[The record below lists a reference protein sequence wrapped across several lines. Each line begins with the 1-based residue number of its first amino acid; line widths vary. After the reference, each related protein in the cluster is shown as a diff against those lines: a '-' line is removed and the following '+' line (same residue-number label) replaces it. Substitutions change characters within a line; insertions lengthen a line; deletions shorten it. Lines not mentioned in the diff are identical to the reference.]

1 MIHKGKA
8 MAAAL
13 TIVLMSATG
22 LFASGRWHAATTAGS
37 VNEEKYSPRAVN
49 PEEEGTDFTIL
60 NNAEAPD
67 DDLVSQIRT
76 ATGGITIIGNVI
88 YSDKPEGQTKAA
100 HTGMVSFTTDG
111 TITALNNKSLG
122 GCYSA
127 VELDGVYHNF
137 YVFTSQISHKST
149 YYHKTYNTEDWK

>member
-1 MIHKGKA
+1 

-60 NNAEAPD
+60 NNAE
-67 DDLVSQIRT
+67 LRT
-76 ATGGITIIGNVI
+76 MIW
-88 YSDKPEGQTKAA
+88 
-100 HTGMVSFTTDG
+100 
-111 TITALNNKSLG
+111 
-122 GCYSA
+122 
-127 VELDGVYHNF
+127 
-137 YVFTSQISHKST
+137 SHKSVLPPAA
-149 YYHKTYNTEDWK
+149 